1 MYIIYK
7 TYLLT
12 SDRTEDEILERE
24 ANFVG
29 ATGVIRGSEHDV
41 RSRYMQLAKMTN
53 CEYLVRVTGDNP
65 FTDFRAIEPL
75 LANMVETKSQY
86 CWMNPRCC
94 PDGINLEVFTNRLL
108 LESISYS
115 KSSKDLEHVTPWMRK
130 GLQGE
135 ELWLDWYN
143 EESSNYHLGIDIKE
157 DYFKIMRLL
166 GENFYDAKFLESPT
180 SVDWAIKHMI
190 DSADYPKMRRHEL

>member
-1 MYIIYK
+1 
-7 TYLLT
+7 
-12 SDRTEDEILERE
+12 
-24 ANFVG
+24 
-29 ATGVIRGSEHDV
+29 
-41 RSRYMQLAKMTN
+41 
-53 CEYLVRVTGDNP
+53 
-65 FTDFRAIEPL
+65 
-75 LANMVETKSQY
+75 
-86 CWMNPRCC
+86 MNPRCC